1 MIHGNLTGIRES
13 TLNELEKLYDAEF
26 ERDAFL
32 PDRLL
37 NILVR
42 YTDLLNREMLVYL
55 GRDGTVLEIA
65 IGNIGSIA
73 LPELH
78 LRRNLDRLSGFR
90 CIHTHPGGES
100 RLSDVDLQALRLLR
114 FDSMC
119 AVGVGE
125 GRCTG
130 ISAAFLGEVEYD
142 NLSIV
147 VKGPV
152 KPGRIPQQLWM
163 KEIELAEDRVK
174 RAIEKGG
181 LVESAEKVMLIST
194 DSEESLDE
202 LASLAETAGAMVIT
216 RVIQNRQKPD
226 SATYIGSGKAE
237 ELSLVCQAME
247 IDLAILDDELTGAQ
261 QKNLEDILGVRVI
274 DRTALILDIFA
285 QRAQSAEGKL
295 QVELAQMKYRLP
307 RLQGMGTVLSRLGGG
322 IGTRGPGETRL
333 EVDRRRIR
341 RRIDDLEVQLKDIKK
356 QRDLRRARREKT
368 GQTTVA
374 LVGYTNAGKSTLL
387 NALSGA
393 GAYLPEG
400 DMGPEDLT
408 PPRSGGSRRV
418 TPVLVEDKLFATL
431 DPVMRQVE
439 LPENRR
445 CLVVDTVGF
454 IRKLPHPLVQ
464 AFRSTLEEALYADLL
479 VVVSD
484 LSSPNYAQQRD
495 TVFQVLNELGAGDKP
510 VLEALNKADRVNT
523 SGMIEPADAILISA
537 KEGRGLDALKAE
549 ISRRIA
555 ALRHRAELLIP
566 YDKGGVLSLIHG
578 KGQVLSE
585 EYTAEGTKVIALL
598 DAALYQRVMRE
609 LGIGGQP

>member
-13 TLNELEKLYDAEF
+13 TLSELEKLYDAEF
-26 ERDAFL
+26 GRADFL

-42 YTDLLNREMLVYL
+42 YTDLLNREMLIYL

-65 IGNIGSIA
+65 IGSIGSIA

-78 LRRNLDRLSGFR
+78 LRRNIDRLSGFR
-90 CIHTHPGGES
+90 CIHTHPGGNA

-174 RAIEKGG
+174 KAIERGG
-181 LVESAEKVMLIST
+181 LVEEAEKVMLIST

-216 RVIQNRQKPD
+216 RVIQNRQRPD

-237 ELSLVCQAME
+237 ELALACQAME

-261 QKNLEDILGVRVI
+261 QRNLENILGVRVI

-322 IGTRGPGETRL
+322 IGTRGPRETRL

-341 RRIDDLEVQLKDIKK
+341 KRIDDLEGQLREIKK

-393 GAYLPEG
+393 
-400 DMGPEDLT
+400 D
-408 PPRSGGSRRV
+408 
-418 TPVLVEDKLFATL
+418 VLVEDKLFATL
-431 DPVMRQVE
+431 DPVMRSVD
-439 LPENRR
+439 LPENRS

-454 IRKLPHPLVQ
+454 IRKLPHQLVQ

-479 VVVSD
+479 VVVTD
-484 LSSPNYAQQRD
+484 LSSPN
-495 TVFQVLNELGAGDKP
+495 
-510 VLEALNKADRVNT
+510 
-523 SGMIEPADAILISA
+523 
-537 KEGRGLDALKAE
+537 
-549 ISRRIA
+549 
-555 ALRHRAELLIP
+555 
-566 YDKGGVLSLIHG
+566 
-578 KGQVLSE
+578 
-585 EYTAEGTKVIALL
+585 
-598 DAALYQRVMRE
+598 
-609 LGIGGQP
+609 

>member
-65 IGNIGSIA
+65 IGSIGSIA

-90 CIHTHPGGES
+90 CIHTHPGGSS

-174 RAIEKGG
+174 RVIEKGG
-181 LVESAEKVMLIST
+181 LVEEAEKVMLIST

-216 RVIQNRQKPD
+216 RVIQNRQRPD

-261 QKNLEDILGVRVI
+261 QKNLENILGVRVI
-274 DRTALILDIFA
+274 DRAALILDIFA

-341 RRIDDLEVQLKDIKK
+341 RRIDDLEAQLKEIKK

-368 GQTTVA
+368 GQATVA

-387 NALSGA
+387 NALSGSDV
-393 GAYLPEG
+393 Y
-400 DMGPEDLT
+400 
-408 PPRSGGSRRV
+408 
-418 TPVLVEDKLFATL
+418 VEDKLFATL
-431 DPVMRQVE
+431 DPVMRKVE
-439 LPENRR
+439 LPENRE

-454 IRKLPHPLVQ
+454 IRKLPHQLVQ

-484 LSSPNYAQQRD
+484 LSSPNYAQQRA
-495 TVFQVLNELGAGDKP
+495 TVFEVLNDLGASDRP
-510 VLEALNKADRVNT
+510 VLEALNKADRVNVT
-523 SGMIEPADAILISA
+523 GMIEPADAILISA

-566 YDKGGVLSLIHG
+566 FDRGAVLSLVHD
-578 KGQVLSE
+578 KGQVIEE
-585 EYTAEGTKVIALL
+585 EYTEAGTRVVALL
-598 DAALYQRVMRE
+598 DAALYQRILTM
-609 LGIGGQP
+609 L

>member
-13 TLNELEKLYDAEF
+13 LLSELERLYDAEF
-26 ERDAFL
+26 ERDVFL

-37 NILVR
+37 ALLVR
-42 YTDLLNREMLVYL
+42 YTEALNREMLVYL

-65 IGNIGSIA
+65 IGSIGSIA

-90 CIHTHPGGES
+90 CIHTHPGGNA

-114 FDSMC
+114 FDAMC
-119 AVGVGE
+119 AVGVAE

-130 ISAAFLGEVEYD
+130 ISAAFLGEMEYD
-142 NLSIV
+142 KLSV
-147 VKGPV
+147 VLKGPV
-152 KPGRIPQQLWM
+152 KPGRIPQQLWI
-163 KEIELAEDRVK
+163 KEIELAEERVQK
-174 RAIEKGG
+174 AIAGGG
-181 LVESAEKVMLIST
+181 LVEVAEKVMLIST

-202 LASLAETAGAMVIT
+202 LASLAETAGAMVLT
-216 RVIQNRQKPD
+216 RVLQNRQRPD
-226 SATYIGSGKAE
+226 PATFIGSGKAE
-237 ELSLVCQAME
+237 ELALLCQTME

-261 QKNLEDILGVRVI
+261 QRNLENTLGVRVI

-307 RLQGMGTVLSRLGGG
+307 RLTGQGTVLSRLGGG
-322 IGTRGPGETRL
+322 IGTRGPGETQL

-341 RRIDDLEVQLKDIKK
+341 RRIDDLEGQLRELKRA
-356 QRDLRRARREKT
+356 RDLRRARREKA

-387 NALSGA
+387 NALSGS
-393 GAYLPEG
+393 
-400 DMGPEDLT
+400 D
-408 PPRSGGSRRV
+408 
-418 TPVLVEDKLFATL
+418 VLVEDKLFATL
-431 DPVMRQVE
+431 DPVMRHVE
-439 LPENRR
+439 LPENRS

-454 IRKLPHPLVQ
+454 IRKLPHQLVQ
-464 AFRSTLEEALYADLL
+464 AFRSTLEEALFADLL

-484 LSSPNYAQQRD
+484 LSSPNYAQQRA
-495 TVFQVLNELGAGDKP
+495 TVFDVLNELGASDRP
-510 VLEALNKADRVNT
+510 ILEALNKADQARVT
-523 SGMIEPADAILISA
+523 GMIEPADAILISA
-537 KEGRGLDALKAE
+537 KEGDGLDALKAE

-555 ALRHRAELLIP
+555 LLRHRVELTVP
-566 YDKGGVLSLIHG
+566 YARGNVLSLIHE

-585 EYTAEGTKVIALL
+585 DYAADGTRVTCLL
-598 DAALYQRVMRE
+598 DAALYQRVLNLLNRD
-609 LGIGGQP
+609 

>member
-13 TLNELEKLYDAEF
+13 ALNELEKLYDAKF
-26 ERDAFL
+26 GRTDFL

-90 CIHTHPGGES
+90 CIHTHPGGEA

-130 ISAAFLGEVEYD
+130 ISAAFLGELEYD
-142 NLSIV
+142 NFSIV

-152 KPGRIPQQLWM
+152 KPGRIPQQLWL
-163 KEIELAEDRVK
+163 KEIELAEERVK
-174 RAIEKGG
+174 AAIEKGG
-181 LVESAEKVMLIST
+181 IVEEAEKVMLIST

-237 ELSLVCQAME
+237 ELALVCQAME

-261 QKNLEDILGVRVI
+261 QKNLENILGVRVI

-341 RRIDDLEVQLKDIKK
+341 RRIDDLEAQLKEIKK

-393 GAYLPEG
+393 
-400 DMGPEDLT
+400 D
-408 PPRSGGSRRV
+408 
-418 TPVLVEDKLFATL
+418 VLVEDKLFATL

-454 IRKLPHPLVQ
+454 IRKLPHQLVQ

-484 LSSPNYAQQRD
+484 FSSPEYAAQRA
-495 TVFQVLNELGAGDKP
+495 TVFEVLNDLGAGDKP
-510 VLEALNKADRVNT
+510 ILEALNKADRVNVT
-523 SGMIEPADAILISA
+523 GMIEPADAILISA
-537 KEGRGLDALKAE
+537 KQGRGLEALKAE

-555 ALRHRAELLIP
+555 SMRHRAELLIP
-566 YDKGGVLSLIHG
+566 YDKGSVLSLIHS

-585 EYTAEGTKVIALL
+585 EYTDTGTKVVALL
-598 DAALYQRVMRE
+598 DAALYQRVM
-609 LGIGGQP
+609 GIMRNEECM

>member
-1 MIHGNLTGIRES
+1 MIQGNLTGIRES
-13 TLNELEKLYDAEF
+13 TLNELERLYDAEF

-37 NILVR
+37 NILVKH
-42 YTDLLNREMLVYL
+42 TTALNREMLVYL

-65 IGNIGSIA
+65 IGSLGSIA

-78 LRRNLDRLSGFR
+78 LRRNLDRLAGFR
-90 CIHTHPGGES
+90 CIHTHPGGNA

-114 FDSMC
+114 FDAMC
-119 AVGVGE
+119 AVGVEDGI
-125 GRCTG
+125 CTG
-130 ISAAFLGEVEYD
+130 ISAAFLGETEYD

-147 VKGPV
+147 LKGPV
-152 KPGRIPQQLWM
+152 KPGRIPQNLWM
-163 KEIELAEDRVK
+163 KEIELAEARVK
-174 RAIEKGG
+174 QAIEKGG
-181 LVESAEKVMLIST
+181 LVETAEKVMLIST
-194 DSEESLDE
+194 DSDESLDE
-202 LASLAETAGAMVIT
+202 LASLAETAGAMVMT
-216 RVIQNRQKPD
+216 RVLQNRLRPD
-226 SATYIGSGKAE
+226 PATYIGSGKAE
-237 ELSLVCQAME
+237 ELQLTCQAME

-261 QKNLEDILGVRVI
+261 QRNLENALGVRVI

-322 IGTRGPGETRL
+322 IGTRGPGESQL

-341 RRIDDLEVQLKDIKK
+341 RRIDDLENQLKDLKR

-393 GAYLPEG
+393 
-400 DMGPEDLT
+400 D
-408 PPRSGGSRRV
+408 
-418 TPVLVEDKLFATL
+418 VLVEDKLFATL
-431 DPVMRQVE
+431 DPVMRRVE
-439 LPENRR
+439 LPENRE

-484 LSSPNYAQQRD
+484 LSSPHYRQQRD

-510 VLEALNKADRVNT
+510 ILEALNKADAAHIT
-523 SGMIEPADAILISA
+523 GMIEPADAILISA
-537 KEGRGLDALKAE
+537 KNGEGLDQLLAE
-549 ISRRIA
+549 ISRRVA
-555 ALRHRAELLIP
+555 ALRHRAELDIP
-566 YDKGGVLSLIHG
+566 YAKGGVLSLIHDR
-578 KGQVLSE
+578 GQVLSE
-585 EYTAEGTKVIALL
+585 EYTDTGTKVACLL
-598 DAALYQRVMRE
+598 DAALYQKVMGI
-609 LGIGGQP
+609 LGN

>member
-26 ERDAFL
+26 GREAFL

-37 NILVR
+37 NLLVR

-55 GRDGTVLEIA
+55 GRDGSVLEIA
-65 IGNIGSIA
+65 IGSIGSIA

-90 CIHTHPGGES
+90 CIHTHPGGDA

-152 KPGRIPQQLWM
+152 KPGRIPQALWM
-163 KEIELAEDRVK
+163 KEIDLAEERVK
-174 RAIEKGG
+174 AAIEKGG
-181 LVESAEKVMLIST
+181 LVEEAEKVMLIST

-237 ELSLVCQAME
+237 ELALTCQAME

-261 QKNLEDILGVRVI
+261 QKNLEGILGVRVI

-307 RLQGMGTVLSRLGGG
+307 RLTGRGTSLSRLGGG

-341 RRIDDLEVQLKDIKK
+341 KRIDDLEAQLSQIKK

-393 GAYLPEG
+393 
-400 DMGPEDLT
+400 D
-408 PPRSGGSRRV
+408 
-418 TPVLVEDKLFATL
+418 VLVEDKLFATL
-431 DPVMRQVE
+431 DPVMRQVD
-439 LPENRR
+439 LPENRS

-454 IRKLPHPLVQ
+454 IRKLPHQLVQ

-484 LSSPNYAQQRD
+484 LSSPHYAQQRA
-495 TVFQVLNELGAGDKP
+495 TVFEVLGELGASDKP
-510 VLEALNKADRVNT
+510 ILEALNKADQVNI
-523 SGMIEPADAILISA
+523 GGVIEPADAILISA
-537 KEGRGLDALKAE
+537 KHKRGLDALKAE
-549 ISRRIA
+549 ISRRVA
-555 ALRHRAELLIP
+555 AMRHRAELVIP
-566 YDKGGVLSLIHG
+566 YDRGAVLSLIHG
-578 KGQVLSE
+578 KGQVLEE
-585 EYTAEGTKVIALL
+585 EYTAEGTRVVALL
-598 DAALYQRVMRE
+598 DAALYQRVQNMLR
-609 LGIGGQP
+609 